1 MPFLPMDGLKVA
13 CSIQLNLLQLNFHRL
28 QGLAIQGFVS
38 CLLHGYLGR
47 LRPGFE
53 SEVWKSKN
61 YILKKEDTRS
71 HLPEIVLM
79 QVQS

>member
-13 CSIQLNLLQLNFHRL
+13 CSIQLNLLQLNFHQL

-38 CLLHGYLGR
+38 CLVHGYLGR
-47 LRPGFE
+47 VRSGVE

-61 YILKKEDTRS
+61 YILKKEATRS